1 MKTNIKFP
9 VWAEIDLKALEHNFN
24 IVKKMVGK
32 RKIIPIIKANAYG
45 HGIVRI
51 AEFLTKKMNVNTF
64 GVARVN
70 EGILLRKNGII
81 NSSIIIL
88 GGILKSEVDDVIEY
102 DLEPAVFFISEIKY
116 LGKKAREK
124 NKTIGVHLKI
134 NTGMN
139 RLGVKYPY
147 HFYVLETIKEFEH
160 LKLKSIY
167 SHFANA
173 DTENFVFTRGQYE
186 TLILIQ
192 KEYKKPF
199 YHIANSAAIIKYP
212 FTYLDAVRPGI
223 MLYGSFMDK
232 KLKNGIGLKP
242 VMSLKCKVVNIIIVK
257 KGETVSYGS
266 KYRARKTEK
275 IAIIN
280 IGYGDGFRRELSN
293 NWYVLIK
300 GKKAKVIGTVCMD
313 LTAIKV
319 PADLNI
325 KIGDEVLVFGKDQY
339 GEIEVED
346 MAKKL
351 NTISYEIF
359 TGITERVPRIYKY

>member
-9 VWAEIDLKALEHNFN
+9 IWAEIDLKALEHNFN

-32 RKIIPIIKANAYG
+32 REIIPIIKANAYG
-45 HGIVRI
+45 HGIVQI

-147 HFYVLETIKEFEH
+147 HFYVLETIKEFAG
-160 LKLKSIY
+160 KLPILGVCLGHQSIGQV
-167 SHFANA
+167 FGGKIIRANKLMHGKTSNIIHDGKTIFKNMKNPFPA
-173 DTENFVFTRGQYE
+173 TRYHSLVVEKE
-186 TLILIQ
+186 TLPQCFEISAWTDDGEIMGIRH
-192 KEYKKPF
+192 KEYKIEGVQFHPESILTK
-199 YHIANSAAIIKYP
+199 
-212 FTYLDAVRPGI
+212 DG
-223 MLYGSFMDK
+223 K
-232 KLKNGIGLKP
+232 KLLENFL
-242 VMSLKCKVVNIIIVK
+242 SL
-257 KGETVSYGS
+257 
-266 KYRARKTEK
+266 
-275 IAIIN
+275 
-280 IGYGDGFRRELSN
+280 
-293 NWYVLIK
+293 
-300 GKKAKVIGTVCMD
+300 
-313 LTAIKV
+313 
-319 PADLNI
+319 
-325 KIGDEVLVFGKDQY
+325 
-339 GEIEVED
+339 
-346 MAKKL
+346 
-351 NTISYEIF
+351 
-359 TGITERVPRIYKY
+359 

>member
-9 VWAEIDLKALEHNFN
+9 IWAEIDLRALEHNFN
-24 IVKKMVGK
+24 TVKKIVGK
-32 RKIIPIIKANAYG
+32 RGIIPIIKANAYG
-45 HGIVRI
+45 HGIVQI
-51 AEFLTKKMNVNTF
+51 ADFFSKKLNVNIF

-70 EGILLRKNGII
+70 EGILLRKNGIK

-88 GGILKSEVDDVIEY
+88 GGFLKSEVDDILEHN
-102 DLEPAVFFISEIKY
+102 LEPAVFSEPEIIY

-124 NKTIGVHLKI
+124 NKVVGVHLKI

-147 HFYVLETIKEFEH
+147 CLYVLETIKKLEH

-173 DTENFVFTRGQYE
+173 DTENLIFTRWQYE
-186 TLILIQ
+186 ILILLQ
-192 KEYKKPF
+192 KEYKSPF

-223 MLYGSFMDK
+223 ILYGSFMDK
-232 KLKNGIGLKP
+232 KLKNEIGLKP
-242 VMSLKCKVVNIIIVK
+242 VMSLKCRVVNIITLE

-266 KYRARKTEK
+266 TYKAKKKEK

-293 NWYVLIK
+293 NWHVLVK
-300 GKKAKVIGTVCMD
+300 GKKAKVLGRVCMD
-313 LTAIKV
+313 LTAIQ
-319 PADLNI
+319 ASDNL
-325 KIGDEVLVFGKDQY
+325 KIGDEVLIFGKDGY
-339 GEIEVED
+339 GQIEVED

-359 TGITERVPRIYKY
+359 TGITERVPRVYRY